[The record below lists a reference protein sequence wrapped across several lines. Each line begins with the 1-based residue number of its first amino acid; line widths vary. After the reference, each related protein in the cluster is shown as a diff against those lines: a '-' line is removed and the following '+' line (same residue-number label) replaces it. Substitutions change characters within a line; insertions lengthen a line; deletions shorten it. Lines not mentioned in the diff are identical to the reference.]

1 MMQSFIKLLKSRGR
15 PGRLVRNA
23 IALMISSGGTA
34 VIGVVF
40 WGVATHLASAKSI
53 GRATAEIAA
62 MLLLANL
69 AQLSFGSI
77 FERFLPIAGELTR
90 DFVKRAYVTC
100 VVFGFIL
107 AVAYLALGFGH
118 SFLPAAFGWRA
129 LFVAAVVLWTI
140 FALQDSVM
148 IGLRASN
155 WVAVENIFFSL
166 AKLAL
171 LPVCLWMVSSQ
182 GIFLAWTAPVLV
194 TIIAVTWYLFR
205 FRIPAHMSLGQS
217 TEKLPSTRDLI
228 VLAGAQYAALLT
240 SVFMPSLITLIVI
253 QRLGAVANAHY
264 FLPAMI
270 AVSLNLFIWS
280 IARSFLVEA
289 SHEPHA
295 LRRHAD
301 SAIRALVVV
310 LVPSVILGSIFAP
323 QFLRIFGA
331 SYASDGSTL
340 MRMLLLSLLGNAVMV
355 FYSTFAWLDKTVWW
369 MSTRNLL
376 SSVLQLALIF
386 LLIRRLGINAM
397 GIAALA
403 SSTLTLLFF
412 IPVSIRRYR
421 KTAVEPDND
430 VGEPSENSDS

>member
-1 MMQSFIKLLKSRGR
+1 
-15 PGRLVRNA
+15 
-23 IALMISSGGTA
+23 
-34 VIGVVF
+34 
-40 WGVATHLASAKSI
+40 
-53 GRATAEIAA
+53 
-62 MLLLANL
+62 
-69 AQLSFGSI
+69 
-77 FERFLPIAGELTR
+77 
-90 DFVKRAYVTC
+90 
-100 VVFGFIL
+100 
-107 AVAYLALGFGH
+107 
-118 SFLPAAFGWRA
+118 
-129 LFVAAVVLWTI
+129 
-140 FALQDSVM
+140 
-148 IGLRASN
+148 
-155 WVAVENIFFSL
+155 
-166 AKLAL
+166 
-171 LPVCLWMVSSQ
+171 
-182 GIFLAWTAPVLV
+182 
-194 TIIAVTWYLFR
+194 
-205 FRIPAHMSLGQS
+205 MSLGQS